1 MCVCDGH
8 GWDSGGLTGVWFSRE
23 GPAEESTQRAAPARG
38 ATWDLIGTMSQ
49 KREMKGCQPHMVS
62 LSSLSCLPE
71 LRVPVCSED
80 PFVPTLAGAASPSG
94 QFLLGMEGRILFP
107 LSPSQTI

>member
-1 MCVCDGH
+1 MLLPL
-8 GWDSGGLTGVWFSRE
+8 GGRYL
-23 GPAEESTQRAAPARG
+23 GPLLMP
-38 ATWDLIGTMSQ
+38 MSQ

-71 LRVPVCSED
+71 LRVPVCSEGSIC
-80 PFVPTLAGAASPSG
+80 PPPWPGAASPSG